1 MQNEIPQD
9 IFSSTQF
16 GEAYK
21 QNRSPLKWK
30 LQRAFGPSGAIRTLG
45 PVNPNHVRYQLRYT
59 RIFSFSAWYHA
70 EKEKASLSC
79 LWAMLWSSPILREF
93 FKRRISA
100 VSYCPKDFRDFAFG
114 GMDRS
119 SILPKQARYQLRYPR
134 IFYFPW
140 YHTADGKAKQISDI
154 CGSGALRQKRTAA
167 ILL

>member
-1 MQNEIPQD
+1 MQNEIQQD

-70 EKEKASLSC
+70 RKDKASFSC
-79 LWAMLWSSPILREF
+79 LWAALWSSPIFRKF
-93 FKRRISA
+93 FNRGISTA
-100 VSYCPKDFRDFAFG
+100 IYCPKDFREFAFR
-114 GMDRS
+114 GMDES
-119 SILPKQARYQLRYPR
+119 SILPKQARYQLRYTR
-134 IFYFPW
+134 IIWFSC
-140 YHTADGKAKQISDI
+140 KESVL
-154 CGSGALRQKRTAA
+154 CR
-167 ILL
+167 

>member
-70 EKEKASLSC
+70 RKKKASFSC
-79 LWAMLWSSPILREF
+79 LWVALWSSPVLRGDLQ
-93 FKRRISA
+93 A
-100 VSYCPKDFRDFAFG
+100 GDFRRKLLSQG
-114 GMDRS
+114 
-119 SILPKQARYQLRYPR
+119 LPEFRFWGNGWVVYP
-134 IFYFPW
+134 P
-140 YHTADGKAKQISDI
+140 KA
-154 CGSGALRQKRTAA
+154 GALPTALHPDNLIFVYGVSA
-167 ILL
+167 LQIKTVTVS